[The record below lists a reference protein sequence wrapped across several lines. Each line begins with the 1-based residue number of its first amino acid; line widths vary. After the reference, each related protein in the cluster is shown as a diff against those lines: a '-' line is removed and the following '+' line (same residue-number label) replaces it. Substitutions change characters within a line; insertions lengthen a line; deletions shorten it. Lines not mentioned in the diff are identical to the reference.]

1 MGALAFLD
9 QDGRDWG
16 WATMEVE
23 PGTPGSLRAVSV
35 QSLLKKYN
43 LASFEYVK
51 LDIEG
56 SEWQLF
62 RQDKNLEWLNGLKLM
77 SLEVRIFHPTILSVK
92 PHTPFAQSRGGLPI
106 LLCTV
111 CDNFN
116 GRAKLAHGRGCGI
129 TFNFIFVKIVELSN
143 AHRELHR

>member
-77 SLEVRIFHPTILSVK
+77 SLEVRILPSN
-92 PHTPFAQSRGGLPI
+92 HTSHETTHAEPFAQSRGGLPI

-111 CDNFN
+111 CD
-116 GRAKLAHGRGCGI
+116 
-129 TFNFIFVKIVELSN
+129 TFQRPGQVGAWQGLWY
-143 AHRELHR
+143 HT